1 MLQSILTDFEPGK
14 GLKDAYMTV
23 MEDEHEEE
31 VMSNRIKLRKYL
43 QELSYY
49 QNQSAQVSTLT

>member
-1 MLQSILTDFEPGK
+1 
-14 GLKDAYMTV
+14 MTV